1 MPYIANPLEGIPLVN
16 TFITDQSLLGTTP
29 ATDDK
34 LIIFDESATALKQL
48 TIAELQAGIL
58 VSPAFTGVPT
68 APTANA
74 GTTTTQVA
82 TTAFVAAATT
92 ALNTVT
98 EMTDVT
104 ITSIASNEILK
115 WSGSAWVNQTLAEA
129 NILTVSGPTFTGV
142 LTVGSAALS
151 EADLEQIDDLTAGT
165 AAASKALVLDAS
177 TNITGIGTIG
187 SGNITSSGTVQ
198 GTTITATTAFVPD
211 ASDGAALGTTA
222 LEFSDLFLADGAII
236 YFGDDQ
242 DVNLTHVVD
251 TGLTTDKDFTVGDD
265 LFISGGLIDLKT
277 SSGSAGLIKFY
288 CETGNAHAQT
298 LQGQPH
304 SATAT
309 NVLLLPTGGNSTLV
323 SLVSTD
329 VLTNKTLTAPT
340 INGVVGG
347 TTTSQTITTLT
358 STTTNAGTLAAAA
371 GSITDSSGAIS
382 FGNENLTTTGTLA
395 AGTTTIGTLTVAAA
409 SITDSSGALSFGN
422 ENLTT
427 TGTLAAG
434 TTTIGTLTV
443 AAASITDSSGA
454 LSFGNEN
461 LTTTGTLAAGTTT
474 IGTLVL
480 AAASI
485 TDSSGTINFGDE
497 NITTTGTTTTG
508 NLTVTGTTTTVNTAT
523 LSVEDPLIILAS
535 GNSAGDAV
543 DIGFYGLHDTTG
555 SQDIY
560 AGLFRDASDS
570 GKWKLFGSLE
580 EAPTT
585 VVNVSGTNYATGT
598 LVANL
603 EGNVTGALTGN
614 ASGTAATVTTAAQ
627 PAITSVAAA
636 LTQGTLTTG
645 SGSITDS
652 SGAISFGNENLT
664 TTGTLNAG
672 VITGTGFTIGSAV
685 IVEAE
690 LELLDGL
697 TAGTAIASK
706 VVTTDANIDTTG
718 QRNLTITGELDAGS
732 LDINGA
738 ADVSGVLTMSGDKID
753 MSGEDIDNIRSATFI
768 DEVANG
774 NTGGSMTIDWG
785 AGQKQSV
792 VLNGNCAF
800 TFTAPD
806 GPCNL
811 ILKIT
816 HAANTTTYT
825 PTWTGNSTNVD
836 WPAATAP
843 TFTQTSGS
851 VDIVAFYYDGTNANG
866 TYYGAASLAMG

>member
-29 ATDDK
+29 ATDDV
-34 LIIFDESATALKQL
+34 LIIYDQSATALKQM
-48 TIAELQAGIL
+48 TIAELQASITSSVTSL
-58 VSPAFTGVPT
+58 TD
-68 APTANA
+68 
-74 GTTTTQVA
+74 TTISSI
-82 TTAFVAAATT
+82 AAA
-92 ALNTVT
+92 
-98 EMTDVT
+98 
-104 ITSIASNEILK
+104 EILK
-115 WSGSAWVNQTLAEA
+115 WNGSAWINQTLAEA
-129 NILTVSGPTFTGV
+129 NILPVAGPTFTGV

-165 AAASKALVLDAS
+165 AVASKALVVDA
-177 TNITGIGTIG
+177 NKDIGTIRNLTIDG
-187 SGNITSSGTVQ
+187 VFTDGNYTFDTSGNVSGLGTIASGAITSSGIIKTD
-198 GTTITATTAFVPD
+198 ATTNATSITDGSLQTDGGLSVTLD
-211 ASDGAALGTTA
+211 AIL
-222 LEFSDLFLADGAII
+222 
-236 YFGDDQ
+236 GDDLTLISDAAVLNFGVNS
-242 DVNLTHVVD
+242 DVSLTHVHD
-251 TGLTTDKDFTVGDD
+251 TGLLLNSSRKIQFGDAGT
-265 LFISGGLIDLKT
+265 FI
-277 SSGSAGLIKFY
+277 
-288 CETGNAHAQT
+288 HQ
-298 LQGQPH
+298 
-304 SATAT
+304 
-309 NVLLLPTGGNSTLV
+309 
-323 SLVSTD
+323 STD
-329 VLTNKTLTAPT
+329 GVLTIESDTTVD
-340 INGVVGG
+340 INGAVVFNGALTG
-347 TTTSQTITTLT
+347 ITDVTL
-358 STTTNAGTLAAAA
+358 SGTLSD
-371 GSITDSSGAIS
+371 GNYTFDTNGNVSGL
-382 FGNENLTTTGTLA
+382 G
-395 AGTTTIGTLTVAAA
+395 TVA
-409 SITDSSGALSFGN
+409 SG
-422 ENLTT
+422 TH
-427 TGTLAAG
+427 
-434 TTTIGTLTV
+434 TIGTLTV

-603 EGNVTGALTGN
+603 EGNVTGALTGD

-652 SGAISFGNENLT
+652 SGAITFGNENLSTTGTLAAGTTTIGTLTVAAASITDSSGALSFGNENLT
-664 TTGTLNAG
+664 TTGTLAAG
-672 VITGTGFTIGSAV
+672 TTTIGTLTVAAASITDSSGALSFGNENLTTTGTLAAGTTTIGTLTVAAASITDSSGALSFGDENLTTTGTMTAGAITGTG
-685 IVEAE
+685 
-690 LELLDGL
+690 
-697 TAGTAIASK
+697 
-706 VVTTDANIDTTG
+706 
-718 QRNLTITGELDAGS
+718 

-738 ADVSGVLTMSGDKID
+738 ADISGVLTMSGGTLD
-753 MSGEDIDNIRSATFI
+753 MSGEDVDNIRSATFI
-768 DEVANG
+768 AELANG
-774 NTGGSMTIDWG
+774 NTGTSMTIDWG
-785 AGQKQSV
+785 AAQKQSV
-792 VLNGNCAF
+792 VLNGDCAF
-800 TFTAPD
+800 TFTNPD

-811 ILKIT
+811 MLKVT

-825 PTWTGNSTNVD
+825 PTWAGGSTNVD
-836 WPAATAP
+836 WPAAEAP
-843 TFTQTSGS
+843 EFTQTSGS
-851 VDIVAFYYDGTNANG
+851 VDIVAFYYDGTNAQG
-866 TYYGAASLAMG
+866 TYYGQATLAFG